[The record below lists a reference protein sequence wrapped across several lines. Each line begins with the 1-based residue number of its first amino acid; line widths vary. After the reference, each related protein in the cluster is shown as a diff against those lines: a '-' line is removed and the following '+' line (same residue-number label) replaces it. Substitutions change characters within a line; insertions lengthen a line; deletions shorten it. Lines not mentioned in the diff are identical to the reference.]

1 MLQYRASDKQVIAAT
16 YGRGLYSSNGF
27 AVTPSITSFTPTTGT
42 VGTQVTIDG
51 TELGSVTAVS
61 FGGVAAS
68 TFTVTSA
75 TRIVATVG
83 NGASGNVSVT
93 NPAGSVTSP
102 GFTFCMPSTA
112 TLSSGVNSNN
122 QTVCQNT
129 SINSITFSTTYITG
143 GNTINL
149 PPGLTASLS
158 SNVVTISGSPTTAG
172 VYNYTLNLTGG
183 CQTITTSGTI
193 TVTASNTL
201 TLSSAAGTNSQT
213 VCINN
218 PIANITY
225 NTTGAT
231 GANVTGLPTGVSKV
245 WASNVLTISGTPTV
259 AGVYTYTINLTGGCS
274 SVTTLGYINVNA
286 NSVAGTS
293 TASSSTICSGNT
305 TTLSLSGNTGSIIW
319 QQSSNGTTGWANVTT
334 GTGLTT
340 SSYTTAAL
348 SATSYFRALVTNGAC
363 SSVTSNV
370 LTIRVNETPSNPT
383 ASNISICKDASPVT
397 LSATATTGNSLLW
410 YGSDATGGTGV
421 ATANIASAA
430 TIGSFN
436 YYVSQISTL
445 GCESSRTKII
455 VNVYA
460 YPATPVIIR
469 DGANNLV
476 SSSDYGNKW
485 YKDLVLMPDTA
496 KTIKPTAAGNYTALS
511 VQNYCV
517 SKMSAAYY
525 YVNTITGLEN
535 LNMSEFIKI
544 YPNPIVNVLK
554 VDFNLNKYLKLN
566 IGVYDATSGNKLI
579 DLKNKTTGTS
589 IDVSGL
595 PAGMYIVVLS
605 SSDNQLNYKEKIMK
619 L

>member
-1 MLQYRASDKQVIAAT
+1 VLTITV
-16 YGRGLYSSNGF
+16 NE
-27 AVTPSITSFTPTTGT
+27 TPSNPTASNISICKDASPVTLSATATTGNSLLWYGTNATGGTGGATASIATTGT
-42 VGTQVTIDG
+42 
-51 TELGSVTAVS
+51 
-61 FGGVAAS
+61 
-68 TFTVTSA
+68 
-75 TRIVATVG
+75 
-83 NGASGNVSVT
+83 
-93 NPAGSVTSP
+93 AGSFNYYVSQKNSLGCESSRT
-102 GFTFCMPSTA
+102 
-112 TLSSGVNSNN
+112 TL
-122 QTVCQNT
+122 
-129 SINSITFSTTYITG
+129 
-143 GNTINL
+143 
-149 PPGLTASLS
+149 
-158 SNVVTISGSPTTAG
+158 VVTVNP
-172 VYNYTLNLTGG
+172 L
-183 CQTITTSGTI
+183 
-193 TVTASNTL
+193 NTL
-201 TLSSAAGTNSQT
+201 TLSSASGTNAQ
-213 VCINN
+213 VACINN

-225 NTTGAT
+225 STTGAT
-231 GANVTGLPTGVSKV
+231 GANVTGLPTGVSKT

-286 NSVAGTS
+286 NSVAGTA

-305 TTLSLSGNTGSIIW
+305 TTLSLSGSTGSIIW

-566 IGVYDATSGNKLI
+566 IGVYDATSGNKLV